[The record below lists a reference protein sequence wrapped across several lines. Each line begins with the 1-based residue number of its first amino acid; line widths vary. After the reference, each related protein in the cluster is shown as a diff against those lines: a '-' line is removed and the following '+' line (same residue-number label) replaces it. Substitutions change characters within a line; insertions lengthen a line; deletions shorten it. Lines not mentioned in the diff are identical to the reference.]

1 MMNMAE
7 IRRKAKELGG
17 KVQGLKKADL
27 IRAIQT
33 AEGNTPCF
41 ATGRTE
47 CDQLACCWRQDC
59 MPKKK
64 LILR

>member
-1 MMNMAE
+1 MNMAD
-7 IRRKAKELGG
+7 IRRKAKDLGL
-17 KVQGLKKADL
+17 KVLGLKKADW

-47 CDQLACCWRQDC
+47 CDQMLCCWREDC
-59 MPKKK
+59 MPKV
-64 LILR
+64 R